1 MIALETLPDEVRQYI
16 LDQQATVAQLTQ
28 LLKLKE
34 EEIKLLNFR
43 LFGAKSEKLS
53 QAQMD
58 FLFAEPGLT
67 AEEVQKEADL
77 PDAQKA
83 NPLPK
88 AKKPRNR
95 NPGRDKLPAHL
106 ERRVV
111 TIPCHP
117 KDCQCARCGAERP
130 VIGYETHEELGMEPA
145 KFFIKEVR
153 REKRGS
159 HCQPEQ
165 GVATAPAP
173 ARITPKGKLAD
184 EFIIEV
190 LARKYQ
196 QHLPVYRQCANLAED
211 YGLDLSRATLTQGVL
226 AAGELLRAV
235 VRAQAEE
242 IKRGAYLQG
251 DETTVPVQQS
261 EKTGKNHTGYL
272 WQYSVP
278 GGPVVF
284 DFQMGRGRVGPAA
297 FLQGVRGVLQ
307 CDGYEAYDK
316 LGEGIEY
323 AGCMSHAR
331 RGFVDA
337 AKLAPLD
344 PLPMDVL
351 GRFNKLYEVE
361 RESRAAQDTVAQ
373 RLARRQAQSVP
384 LMTAL
389 KERLVTIRQ
398 NIMPGTKLAKACDY
412 ALGQWSRLE
421 VYLQNGLVEIDNN
434 WCEGGMRPL
443 ALGRKN
449 WLHLGSEEAGP
460 KVAAIASI
468 IETCRRLDINLR
480 EYLTEVLPKLGD
492 WPINRVAELTPTAW
506 KAAKAKK
513 N

>member
-16 LDQQATVAQLTQ
+16 LEQRAALAQLTQ
-28 LLKLKE
+28 LLKLKD

-43 LFGAKSEKLS
+43 LYGPKSEKLS
-53 QAQMD
+53 PAQMD

-67 AEEVQKEADL
+67 AEEVQMEADL
-77 PDAQKA
+77 PEAKKA
-83 NPLPK
+83 DPLPK
-88 AKKPRNR
+88 AKQPRNR
-95 NPGRDKLPAHL
+95 HPGRDKLPAHL

-111 TIPCHP
+111 IIPCHP
-117 KDCQCARCGAERP
+117 KDCQCVRCGAPRP
-130 VIGYETHEELGMEPA
+130 VIGFETHEELGMEPA

-165 GVATAPAP
+165 GVVTAPAP

-196 QHLPVYRQCANLAED
+196 QHLPIYRQCANLAED
-211 YGLDLSRATLTQGVL
+211 HGLELSRATLTQAVL
-226 AAGELLRAV
+226 AAGELLGAV

-242 IKRGAYLQG
+242 IKRGSYLQG
-251 DETTVPVQQS
+251 DETTVPVQQP

-272 WQYSVP
+272 WQYGVP

-297 FLQGVRGVLQ
+297 FLQGFRGVLQ

-323 AGCMSHAR
+323 AGCLSHAR

-344 PLPMDVL
+344 PLPVEVL
-351 GRFNKLYEVE
+351 GRFHQLYEVE
-361 RESRAAQDTVAQ
+361 RESRAAQDTAAQ
-373 RLARRQAQSVP
+373 RLARRQQRSVA
-384 LMTAL
+384 LMAAL
-389 KERLVTIRQ
+389 KARLVAIRQ
-398 NIMPGTKLAKACDY
+398 QIMPGTKLAKACDY

-449 WLHLGSEEAGP
+449 WLHLGSAEAGP

-480 EYLTEVLPKLGD
+480 EYLTEVLPKLGS
-492 WPINRVAELTPTAW
+492 WSINRVAELTPTAW
-506 KAAKAKK
+506 KAAKAKQ